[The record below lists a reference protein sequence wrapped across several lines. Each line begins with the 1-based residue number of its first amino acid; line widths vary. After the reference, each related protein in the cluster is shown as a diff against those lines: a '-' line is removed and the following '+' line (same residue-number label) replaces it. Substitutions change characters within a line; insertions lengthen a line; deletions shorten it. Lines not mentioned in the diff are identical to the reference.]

1 MARYPGYTGDLDVS
15 GSVVVE
21 DFGGKVQ
28 LTYDLSGLETSAEGG
43 LHIHTGTSCTD
54 SATVGGHLY
63 VAVCTGVS
71 LTAPFCNQLAEA
83 LVCGEKPQRTLNFVS
98 SLRAP

>member
-1 MARYPGYTGDLDVS
+1 M
-15 GSVVVE
+15 
-21 DFGGKVQ
+21 Q

-63 VAVCTGVS
+63 VAACIVVAS
-71 LTAPFCNQLAEA
+71 LTAAFFFAA
-83 LVCGEKPQRTLNFVS
+83 
-98 SLRAP
+98 SLRKPWCLEKKLSAP